1 MSKVVTTRSISVV
14 SHLRNMVLDQLE
26 VLSGLNSDATPNTN
40 LHSLVSS
47 TPTSTANTD
56 VTINHQSAH

>member
-14 SHLRNMVLDQLE
+14 SHLRNMVLDQ